1 MAVGDVTQ
9 MVLDT
14 GLSQSELK
22 LLVKTQTAFE
32 LVAVPRRDG
41 TTMVWTMDVVL
52 GNGDKVM
59 VSKARHK
66 TEHRVWKELSALH
79 RFVKSTIPE
88 VERFTVLTAPLDRK
102 GTDNAN
108 KKTGAAR

>member
-1 MAVGDVTQ
+1 
-9 MVLDT
+9 MVPET
-14 GLSQSELK
+14 GLNQSDLK

-32 LVAVPRRDG
+32 LVVTPSKDG
-41 TTMVWTMDVVL
+41 DTTVWTMDIVL

-59 VSKARHK
+59 VSKARRK
-66 TEHRVWKELSALH
+66 TERRVWKELSALY
-79 RFVKSTIPE
+79 RFVNNTIPE
-88 VERFTVLTAPLDRK
+88 VERFTVLNAPLDRK